1 MAEEKTVANTE
12 ATKENKSVEV
22 KEEVETKEPLFNQ
35 TQVNNII
42 KSRLESEKAKQQKAL
57 DEQKKLVEDQEK
69 ERQIKD
75 AKTKADLENLMK
87 QRIKE
92 KDDEINR
99 MKSMIKT
106 EKVDNSV
113 MSVASKMNAINPQQI
128 VQLMKNSIKLTDDNR
143 IEILDKHS
151 NTRYNDKGE
160 LLTIEESVKEF
171 LDANPH
177 FSQGSKSGVG
187 SQSSVEG
194 KTVKPFSIQ
203 DLDMSKAEDRKRYAE
218 YRKQRDSAPV
228 QINLNNNK

>member
-57 DEQKKLVEDQEK
+57 EEQKKLVDDQEK
-69 ERQIKD
+69 ERQVKD

-203 DLDMSKAEDRKRYAE
+203 DLDMSKADDRKRYAE
-218 YRKQRDSAPV
+218 YRKQRDSKPV
-228 QINLNNNK
+228 QINLTNK

>member
-1 MAEEKTVANTE
+1 MAEENKVANTE
-12 ATKENKSVEV
+12 ATKVNESVEV
-22 KEEVETKEPLFNQ
+22 KEETKEPLFNQ

-42 KSRLESEKAKQQKAL
+42 KSRLEAEKSKQAKAL
-57 DEQKKLVEDQEK
+57 EEQKKLVEEQEK
-69 ERQIKD
+69 ERQVKD
-75 AKTKADLENLMK
+75 AKTKAELENLMQ

-92 KDDEINR
+92 KDEELNR
-99 MKSMIKT
+99 MKNMIKV

-113 MSVASKMNAINPQQI
+113 MSVAAKMNAINPQQI
-128 VQLMKNSIKLTDDNR
+128 VQLMKSTIKLTDDNR
-143 IEILDKHS
+143 IEILDKHA

-177 FSQGSKSGVG
+177 FSQGSKAGVG

-203 DLDMSKAEDRKRYAE
+203 DLDMSKLEDRKRYAQ
-218 YRKQRDSAPV
+218 YRKERDSKPV
-228 QINLNNNK
+228 QINLTNKQ

>member
-1 MAEEKTVANTE
+1 
-12 ATKENKSVEV
+12 
-22 KEEVETKEPLFNQ
+22 
-35 TQVNNII
+35 
-42 KSRLESEKAKQQKAL
+42 
-57 DEQKKLVEDQEK
+57 
-69 ERQIKD
+69 
-75 AKTKADLENLMK
+75 MK

-99 MKSMIKT
+99 MKNMIKV

-171 LDANPH
+171 LVANPH
-177 FSQGSKSGVG
+177 FSQG
-187 SQSSVEG
+187 
-194 KTVKPFSIQ
+194 
-203 DLDMSKAEDRKRYAE
+203 A
-218 YRKQRDSAPV
+218 
-228 QINLNNNK
+228 

>member
-1 MAEEKTVANTE
+1 MSEETKAVAPETQQTE
-12 ATKENKSVEV
+12 TP
-22 KEEVETKEPLFNQ
+22 KEEVKVEETKQNTF
-35 TQVNNII
+35 TQEQLDNII

-57 DEQKKLVEDQEK
+57 EEQKKLVDEQEK
-69 ERQIKD
+69 ERQVKD

-87 QRIKE
+87 ARIKE

-99 MKSMIKT
+99 MKNMIKV

-143 IEILDKHS
+143 IEILDKHN

-194 KTVKPFSIQ
+194 KTVKPFNIQ
-203 DLDMSKAEDRKRYAE
+203 ELDMSKEEDRKRYAE
-218 YRKQRDSAPV
+218 YRKQRDSKPV
-228 QINLNNNK
+228 QINLK

>member
-1 MAEEKTVANTE
+1 MAEKEQVANTE
-12 ATKENKSVEV
+12 ATKETTEKVEV
-22 KEEVETKEPLFNQ
+22 NEPKEATFTQ
-35 TQVNNII
+35 SQVNNII

-57 DEQKKLVEDQEK
+57 EEQKKLVEDQEK
-69 ERQIKD
+69 ERQVKD

-99 MKSMIKT
+99 MKNMIKV

-128 VQLMKNSIKLTDDNR
+128 VQLMKNNIKLTDDNR
-143 IEILDKHS
+143 IEILDKHN

-171 LDANPH
+171 LDANPP

-203 DLDMSKAEDRKRYAE
+203 DLDMSKEEDRKKYAE
-218 YRKQRDSAPV
+218 YRKQRDSKPI
-228 QINLNNNK
+228 QINLNNK

>member
-1 MAEEKTVANTE
+1 MAEKEQVANTE
-12 ATKENKSVEV
+12 ATKETTEKVEV
-22 KEEVETKEPLFNQ
+22 NETKEATFTQ
-35 TQVNNII
+35 SQVNNII

-69 ERQIKD
+69 ERQVKD

-87 QRIKE
+87 QRIAE
-92 KDDEINR
+92 KDEELNR
-99 MKSMIKT
+99 MKNMIKV

-171 LDANPH
+171 LDAKPH

-228 QINLNNNK
+228 QINFNNNK

>member
-22 KEEVETKEPLFNQ
+22 KEEVETKGPLFNQ

-203 DLDMSKAEDRKRYAE
+203 DLDMSKADDRKRYAE
-218 YRKQRDSAPV
+218 YRKQRDSKPV
-228 QINLNNNK
+228 QINLTNKL